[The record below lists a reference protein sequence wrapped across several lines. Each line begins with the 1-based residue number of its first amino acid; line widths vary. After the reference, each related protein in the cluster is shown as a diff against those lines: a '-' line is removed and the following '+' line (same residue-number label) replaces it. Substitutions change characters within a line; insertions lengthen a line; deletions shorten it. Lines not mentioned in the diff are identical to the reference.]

1 MYKPFFIKNLP
12 KAVKLFLG
20 VFLVML
26 SIGYFTGLA
35 FVAQTEASSPQ
46 GIGENYNGNE
56 DQEDPQ
62 VLKFK
67 KSSREML
74 TIIHTH
80 VLSISMIFFI
90 TGILL
95 WGTEGS
101 VLWKK
106 ILSIEPFISVL
117 VTFGGIYLI
126 WMGYMWVSYL
136 VLISGILMTLSYI
149 AAVIFIFND
158 LLRKPSSS

>member
-1 MYKPFFIKNLP
+1 MSYPFSIKNLARP
-12 KAVKLFLG
+12 VKSFLG
-20 VFLVML
+20 VFLVLL
-26 SIGYFTGLA
+26 SIGYFSGLA
-35 FVAQTEASSPQ
+35 FVAQTEGTTPH
-46 GIGENYNGNE
+46 GIEENYNGNE
-56 DQEDPQ
+56 DQEEPQ

-74 TIIHTH
+74 TIFHTH

-95 WGTEGS
+95 WGTEQS
-101 VLWKK
+101 VFRKK
-106 ILSIEPFISVL
+106 LLSIEPFISIL

-126 WMGYMWVSYL
+126 WMGFTWISYI
-136 VLISGILMTLSYI
+136 VVVSGILMTLSYI

-158 LLRKPSSS
+158 LLKKPSSL